1 MRKRLLILGIA
12 FVATMSQAADLK
24 WAMITPKGQTLLM
37 EEVGYILNSDNSNA
51 GSSFTIVMND
61 NSTIDD
67 VTKVTFAKVDASG
80 VKAIEYDSQGVYAK
94 VVEGSLIITGCKAG
108 KKAEVYSANGQVVR
122 SQSFD
127 GDRCDI
133 DVRSLPKGVYVLRI
147 GNTTVKFLKK

>member
-1 MRKRLLILGIA
+1 MIKRLLILGIA

-24 WAMITPKGQTLLM
+24 WAMITQNGQTILM
-37 EEVGYILNSDNSNA
+37 EKVGYILNSDNSNA

-94 VVEGSLIITGCKAG
+94 VVDGSISVSGCNIGDKALIFASDGRLMK
-108 KKAEVYSANGQVVR
+108 
-122 SQSFD
+122 QSMLDD
-127 GDRCDI
+127 GNTVI
-133 DVRSLPKGVYVLRI
+133 DVSSFAPGVYLLRI
-147 GNTTVKFLKK
+147 GKTTVKFQKK

>member
-94 VVEGSLIITGCKAG
+94 VVEGSLIITGCK
-108 KKAEVYSANGQVVR
+108 
-122 SQSFD
+122 
-127 GDRCDI
+127 
-133 DVRSLPKGVYVLRI
+133 I
-147 GNTTVKFLKK
+147 GRAHV